1 MAWQLDTA
9 HTHIGFS
16 VKHMMVSTVRGQ
28 FTQFSGTIALDEEH
42 PERSHI
48 EVSIDPTSI
57 STGDPKRDGHLRT
70 ADFFEVE
77 KYPEIRFASTH
88 IERLGDDEY
97 RVTGDL
103 SIHGVTRPVTLN
115 VTLDGQSRD
124 MQGQRRAGFTLSGA
138 INRKDFDLTWNVA
151 LEQGGVLVSD
161 KVQLV
166 IEAEVFEPAQVAAPV
181 AAEAQA

>member
-42 PERSHI
+42 PERSHV

-77 KYPEIRFASTH
+77 KYPEIRFASTTV
-88 IERLGDDEY
+88 ERTGDDEY
-97 RVTGDL
+97 RVAGDL
-103 SIHGVTRPVTLN
+103 SMHGITRPVTLN
-115 VTLDGQSRD
+115 VTLEGQSRD
-124 MQGQRRAGFTLSGA
+124 M
-138 INRKDFDLTWNVA
+138 
-151 LEQGGVLVSD
+151 
-161 KVQLV
+161 
-166 IEAEVFEPAQVAAPV
+166 
-181 AAEAQA
+181 

>member
-1 MAWQLDTA
+1 MTWQLDTA

-28 FTQFSGTIALDEEH
+28 FTQFAGTLDLDEAQ
-42 PERSHI
+42 PERSRV

-57 STGDPKRDGHLRT
+57 TTGDPKRDGHLRT

-77 KYPEIRFASTH
+77 TYPEIRFVSTGV
-88 IERLGDDEY
+88 EKLGEDEY

-103 SIHGVTRPVTLN
+103 TMHGITRPVTLQ

-138 INRKDFDLTWNVA
+138 INRKDYGLTWNVA

-181 AAEAQA
+181 QAQA

>member
-28 FTQFSGTIALDEEH
+28 FTQFSGTLHLDEAH
-42 PERSHI
+42 PERSRV

-77 KYPEIRFASTH
+77 KYPEIRFVSTR
-88 IERLGDDEY
+88 IEPLGEDEY

-103 SIHGVTRPVTLN
+103 TMHGITHPATLQ
-115 VTLDGQSRD
+115 VALDGQSRD

-138 INRKDFDLTWNVA
+138 INRKDYGLTWNVA

-166 IEAEVFEPAQVAAPV
+166 IEAEVLEPAQVAAPV
-181 AAEAQA
+181 TAQA

>member
-1 MAWQLDTA
+1 MTWQLDTA
-9 HTHIGFS
+9 HTHIGFA

-28 FTQFSGTIALDEEH
+28 FTTFTGTLALDEQH
-42 PERSHI
+42 PERSHV

-57 STGDPKRDGHLRT
+57 TTGEPRRDGHLRS

-77 KYPEIRFASTH
+77 KYPAITFNSTKV
-88 IERLGDDEY
+88 ERSGDDEY
-97 RVTGDL
+97 QVTGDL
-103 SIHGVTRPVTLN
+103 AIRGETRPITLA
-115 VTLDGQSRD
+115 VTLDGQTKD

-138 INRKDFDLTWNVA
+138 ISRKDYGLNWNVA
-151 LEQGGVLVSD
+151 LEQGGVLVGD

-181 AAEAQA
+181 QA

>member
-9 HTHIGFS
+9 HTHIGFA

-28 FTQFSGTIALDEEH
+28 FTKFSGTLNLDEEH
-42 PERSHI
+42 PERSRVEI
-48 EVSIDPTSI
+48 SIDPTSI
-57 STGDPKRDGHLRT
+57 NTGDAKRDGHLHS

-77 KYPEIRFASTH
+77 KYPEIRFVSTH
-88 IERLGDDEY
+88 IEKAGEDEY
-97 RVTGDL
+97 RVAGDL
-103 SIHGVTRPVTLN
+103 TMHGVTQPVTLQ

-124 MQGQRRAGFTLSGA
+124 MQGQRRAGFTLAGA
-138 INRKDFDLTWNVA
+138 INRKDYGLAWNVA

-161 KVQLV
+161 KVQLL

-181 AAEAQA
+181 QA

>member
-28 FTQFSGTIALDEEH
+28 FTLFSGTVALDEEH
-42 PERSHI
+42 PERSHV

-77 KYPEIRFASTH
+77 KYPEIRFASTSV
-88 IERLGDDEY
+88 ERTGDDEY
-97 RVTGDL
+97 RVAGDL
-103 SIHGVTRPVTLN
+103 SMHGITHPVTLN
-115 VTLDGQSRD
+115 VTLEGQSRD

-138 INRKDFDLTWNVA
+138 INRKDFGLTWNVA

-161 KVQLV
+161 KVHLV

>member
-42 PERSHI
+42 PERSHV

-77 KYPEIRFASTH
+77 KYPEIRFASTRV
-88 IERLGDDEY
+88 ERLGEDEY

-103 SIHGVTRPVTLN
+103 SIHGVTRPATLN
-115 VTLDGQSRD
+115 VTLDGQSHD

>member
-28 FTQFSGTIALDEEH
+28 FTQFSGTVALDEQH
-42 PERSHI
+42 PERSHVA
-48 EVSIDPTSI
+48 VSIDPTSI
-57 STGDPKRDGHLRT
+57 STGDPKRDGHLRS

-77 KYPEIRFASTH
+77 KYPTITFTSTNV
-88 IERLGDDEY
+88 EPAGTDEY

-103 SIHGVTRPVTLN
+103 SMHGITRPVTLN
-115 VTLDGQSRD
+115 VTLEGQSHD
-124 MQGQRRAGFTLSGA
+124 MMGQRRAGFTISTA
-138 INRKDFDLTWNVA
+138 INRKDYDLTWNVA

-166 IEAEVFEPAQVAAPV
+166 IEAEVFEPAQVAEPV
-181 AAEAQA
+181 QA